1 MYFMKKGKMRKQAG
15 LQKKSGKKSKV
26 LYFSAALSLVSSLL
40 VLFFF
45 TSLIMYDKVCYFES
59 KMEILL
65 FEWLLAALVFIVS
78 IRALYLLFSKKHE
91 IVAVKK

>member
-1 MYFMKKGKMRKQAG
+1 MKKRQKQK
-15 LQKKSGKKSKV
+15 QVNQESNSKV
-26 LYFSAALSLVSSLL
+26 FHYGAVFSLLSSFL

-45 TSLIMYDKVCYFES
+45 TSLMMYDQVCYFES

-78 IRALYLLFSKKHE
+78 IRAIYLLFFKKHE
-91 IVAVKK
+91 IKIFKK